1 MANRNIAEQMINDVV
16 NTIRESQGELEKTLT
31 SYTSGGYNNPLI
43 DVMEGF
49 NDVTVKIDLPGVKK
63 ENVTINVSEDALDV
77 VALFDEGI
85 VPENVNYV
93 KRERKQG
100 EVRRVIS
107 LPAKIRIDETAAAFE
122 NGVLI
127 VMLPKIEKMNSSTVN
142 ID

>member
-1 MANRNIAEQMINDVV
+1 M
-16 NTIRESQGELEKTLT
+16 
-31 SYTSGGYNNPLI
+31 
-43 DVMEGF
+43 
-49 NDVTVKIDLPGVKK
+49 
-63 ENVTINVSEDALDV
+63 DV